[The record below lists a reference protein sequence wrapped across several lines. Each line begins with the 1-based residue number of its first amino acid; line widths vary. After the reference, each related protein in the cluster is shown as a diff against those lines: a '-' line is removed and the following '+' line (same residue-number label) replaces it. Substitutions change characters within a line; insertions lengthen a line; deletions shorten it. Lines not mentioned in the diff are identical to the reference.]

1 MATKRITHRRRR
13 PHRRAQRHSPRRKSQ
28 HRRQGSKWWN
38 PYAQT
43 AGAEPESAGSSSDIM
58 GLGSLFGTGNEATE
72 NQEES
77 TNMDISEQLD
87 DVQVIQNMIVQIKQT
102 ADKDKETQAE
112 IDIQLTRLKQEL
124 DSVVTDHTNVNK
136 RIEELTAELMAA
148 QGNNLALQQ
157 QLNLAQTR
165 AETLKEQENTLRQ
178 QISGLKE
185 PLQQAKNAVDQT
197 FTKNE
202 QIVSAL
208 KGIKRQRSD
217 DSDTAPEGSGAMDMS
232 ESNAKPSEGSEREY
246 DDEITQDAQ
255 SAKKLRLNSDKDIA
269 SNPNNIL
276 SSKTRSQSQQ
286 SGGSRRRTHRKP
298 RRQSHRRA
306 TNRRYRRR

>member
-255 SAKKLRLNSDKDIA
+255 SAKKLRLNSDNVIA
-269 SNPNNIL
+269 SNRNNVL
-276 SSKTRSQSQQ
+276 PSKTRSQSQQ

>member
-13 PHRRAQRHSPRRKSQ
+13 PHRRAHRHSPRRKSQ

-124 DSVVTDHTNVNK
+124 DSVVTDHTNVNN

-269 SNPNNIL
+269 RNRNNVL
-276 SSKTRSQSQQ
+276 PSKTRSQSQQ

>member
-269 SNPNNIL
+269 RNRNNVL
-276 SSKTRSQSQQ
+276 PSKTRSQSQQ

>member
-1 MATKRITHRRRR
+1 
-13 PHRRAQRHSPRRKSQ
+13 
-28 HRRQGSKWWN
+28 
-38 PYAQT
+38 
-43 AGAEPESAGSSSDIM
+43 M

-269 SNPNNIL
+269 RNRNNVL
-276 SSKTRSQSQQ
+276 PSKTRSQSQQ

>member
-13 PHRRAQRHSPRRKSQ
+13 PHRRAHRHSPRRKSQ

-217 DSDTAPEGSGAMDMS
+217 DSDTAPEGSGAMALV
-232 ESNAKPSEGSEREY
+232 EQSNERGLKRKKDEGEPENDVRSDEAENEVFQGTNQLRQSSRTSKPP
-246 DDEITQDAQ
+246 D
-255 SAKKLRLNSDKDIA
+255 RL
-269 SNPNNIL
+269 
-276 SSKTRSQSQQ
+276 TF
-286 SGGSRRRTHRKP
+286 GGSRRRLTHRKP